1 VFVHTA
7 LLPLLGMPIGEFFVL
22 DALAEDCA
30 ADGRYTCMFT
40 SAPLHLR
47 RGVAS
52 PPNALAIK

>member
-1 VFVHTA
+1 VHTA
-7 LLPLLGMPIGEFFVL
+7 LIPLLGIPLGEFFVL

-30 ADGRYTCMFT
+30 QDGRYTFMFT
-40 SAPLHLR
+40 SAPLHLT